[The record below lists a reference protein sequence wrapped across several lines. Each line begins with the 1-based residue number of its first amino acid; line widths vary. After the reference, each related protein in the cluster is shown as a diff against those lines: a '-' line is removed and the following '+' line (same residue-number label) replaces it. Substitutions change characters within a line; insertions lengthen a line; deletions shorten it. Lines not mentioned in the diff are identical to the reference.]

1 MIQAYKILLL
11 GLIALMLGVAASC
24 GGQHKAPVKGAVP
37 LEPKAYTLQDALAEL
52 DALVKPESVDAK
64 VWEELKD
71 ALKEALMVEGRGL
84 IPRRNSPESGRRGVK
99 HPPFSQDSEI
109 QIPEPG
115 WSARR
120 ALKIVSTPPLGA
132 ANKVNDLTA
141 TRETNGDFTLS
152 WHYRNIGDYNQDGVV
167 GVSDITPLA
176 MHYNETYDPETEP
189 DCIQAVIDGSC
200 NGKVGVEDVTQ
211 IAQYFGSELALYAM
225 QGADQQQGPFTQT
238 TTVQLTDE
246 GRGDAKLAFAFNLGD
261 QPAYTYWR
269 VVPEDAEGNPGEASN
284 VVALNVEAPVRV
296 LGVTPLQGLAGAEVT
311 FTAFVAGTGPFAYE
325 WDFGGGATPNTS
337 TAAQPIVTLNNDA
350 VDTEYAAQVKV
361 TGANGSATRHFT
373 LTVTTL
379 PGNPPVIN
387 YVGPFAGLSGEQL
400 SFSADVS
407 GDEPLT
413 YSWEFDG
420 GASPPVSAE
429 VSPTA
434 ILGRGGTLPAPDIQY
449 PCRLTVTN
457 AFGSASADF
466 TLTVSAQ
473 WHIVQGPETKNLS
486 QFAFTSSGKLTA
498 LANGPAL
505 GGMGS
510 PWPLYY
516 CEWNGDSWSRE
527 YIGNRVWS
535 QVTLSHD
542 LNDNPVVCSLGDVL
556 VTGCRYA
563 FREGSLWKIEDFDEG
578 AVGFLDYSPPMFYLD
593 GTPVILYSS
602 WNADFSKAY
611 LKAAKRLGGQWSL
624 QIVADAKRIQASAA
638 CMNSKG
644 EPQVAAQMYYGSG
657 HYSVDY
663 FRAAPEGWKRETIKD
678 ITDAEGSLSLSSIA
692 VNNDDSVIVAY
703 GAFHLDDTT
712 AYLAYQSGDIW
723 TEELIDTNG
732 TSYAMLQLVQPEEL
746 PVLSRWNSSSEEVT
760 ITFSDGVDWH
770 SVLFPE
776 SPIIDRSSGRIIQG
790 DTSITAISYQL
801 EKPGFVD
808 VRAGLY
814 W

>member
-1 MIQAYKILLL
+1 
-11 GLIALMLGVAASC
+11 MLGVAASC

-99 HPPFSQDSEI
+99 RPPFSPDSEI

-132 ANKVNDLTA
+132 ANRVNDLTA

-152 WHYRNIGDYNQDGVV
+152 WHYRNLGDYNQDGVV

-176 MHYNETYDPETEP
+176 MHYNETYDLATQP
-189 DCIQAVIDGSC
+189 DCIQAVVDGSG
-200 NGKVGVEDVTQ
+200 NGKIGVEDVTQ
-211 IAQYFGSELALYAM
+211 IAQNFGTNVAQYSV
-225 QGADQQQGPFTQT
+225 QGADQQQGAFTHSRYMP
-238 TTVQLTDE
+238 LPAE
-246 GRGDAKLAFAFNLGD
+246 GLSVGRIAFTINLGD

-269 VVPEDAEGNPGEASN
+269 VVPEDAEGNPGDASN

-296 LGVTPLQGLAGAEVT
+296 LGVTPLSGMAGAEVT
-311 FTAFVAGTGPFAYE
+311 FTAFVAGTGPFTYE
-325 WDFGGGATPNTS
+325 WNFGGGATPNTS

-350 VDTEYAAQVKV
+350 VDTEYSAQVKV
-361 TGANGSATRHFT
+361 TGASGSATRHFT

-387 YVGPFAGLSGEQL
+387 SVGPFCGLSGEQL
-400 SFSADVS
+400 NFTADVS

-457 AFGSASADF
+457 ASGSASADF

-473 WHIVQGPETKNLS
+473 WHLIEYVNDARTGEFIDTSVFSPGGVLCRVKRENAPGNAYYMQYENGEWTSETIPYYWYCRL
-486 QFAFTSSGKLTA
+486 AFNPLTNDVAAACLTGGVDETPYYVYRSSEQWYSEEVGA
-498 LANGPAL
+498 PGMIDGFGMRLAF
-505 GGMGS
+505 
-510 PWPLYY
+510 
-516 CEWNGDSWSRE
+516 
-527 YIGNRVWS
+527 
-535 QVTLSHD
+535 H
-542 LNDNPVVCSLGDVL
+542 
-556 VTGCRYA
+556 
-563 FREGSLWKIEDFDEG
+563 K
-578 AVGFLDYSPPMFYLD
+578 D
-593 GTPVILYSS
+593 GTPVMAWSVAGDKSRVAFAEKSSGTWQVEYIPAGDISIGLTSLIVDDQDQAVAAVSDLSGIWAAWIAIKQIDGWQMEKVPEYGSYSELI
-602 WNADFSKAY
+602 SKPD
-611 LKAAKRLGGQWSL
+611 GSL
-624 QIVADAKRIQASAA
+624 QLSLVREPPYPAPRVLSFAVFSGSTWTIEDADTGASPALLNKPVLLSDGTPLLLCSSDDYETNAEEFRASWRTPGGWISARLFPQAGNAHTWEGKLLGVDSSGTLAVQLTETA
-638 CMNSKG
+638 DTTPVTWWN
-644 EPQVAAQMYYGSG
+644 YYG
-657 HYSVDY
+657 
-663 FRAAPEGWKRETIKD
+663 
-678 ITDAEGSLSLSSIA
+678 
-692 VNNDDSVIVAY
+692 
-703 GAFHLDDTT
+703 
-712 AYLAYQSGDIW
+712 
-723 TEELIDTNG
+723 
-732 TSYAMLQLVQPEEL
+732 
-746 PVLSRWNSSSEEVT
+746 
-760 ITFSDGVDWH
+760 
-770 SVLFPE
+770 LF
-776 SPIIDRSSGRIIQG
+776 
-790 DTSITAISYQL
+790 
-801 EKPGFVD
+801 
-808 VRAGLY
+808 